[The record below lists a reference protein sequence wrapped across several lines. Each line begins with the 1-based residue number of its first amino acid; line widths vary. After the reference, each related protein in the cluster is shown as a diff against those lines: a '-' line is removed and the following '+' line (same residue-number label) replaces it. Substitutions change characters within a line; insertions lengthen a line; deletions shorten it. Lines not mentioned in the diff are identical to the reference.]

1 MGFFMNKHPR
11 VLIVD
16 DHPISRRLPAGVLRQ
31 HGWEVD
37 IAADGES
44 ALDKLAV
51 AHFDAV
57 LLDLS
62 MPGLSGFEVCRRI
75 REDHS
80 LKHLRIIAYTA
91 LETLEQL
98 LQTAGFDSLLRK
110 PISPEKLMAALQGS
124 APRNGDA

>member
-1 MGFFMNKHPR
+1 MNKHPR

-37 IAADGES
+37 IAADGET

-98 LQTAGFDSLLRK
+98 LQTAGFDGMLRK
-110 PISPEKLMAALQGS
+110 PITQDKLMAALLGN
-124 APRNGDA
+124 PKTDGDA

>member
-1 MGFFMNKHPR
+1 VKNAPR

-37 IAADGES
+37 IAADGET

-75 REDHS
+75 REDS
-80 LKHLRIIAYTA
+80 TLKHLRIVAYTA

-110 PISPEKLMAALQGS
+110 PISPGKLITALQGT
-124 APRNGDA
+124 APKSGDA